1 VTIIFHA
8 ARTHELV
15 TLHKKILN
23 GSVSRIVRI
32 REQVTYIERSVNHR
46 RDIQI
51 LQARDLAPGRGKSFE
66 KADVRIA
73 DSVVDVICPEEEG

>member
-1 VTIIFHA
+1 MIFHA

-23 GSVSRIVRI
+23 GSVSKIARI
-32 REQVTYIERSVNHR
+32 RGQATYIERSVNHR

-51 LQARDLAPGRGKSFE
+51 F
-66 KADVRIA
+66 
-73 DSVVDVICPEEEG
+73 